1 MGVGVCVCVRACV
14 CSIGGDSCQYS
25 AIPLATIFTL
35 GGGAFRVVEAC
46 LNERSIRVERRV
58 STRGVF
64 GWRGVSQRE
73 EYSGGEACLDEK
85 SRAWWIGVSLDQACA
100 Q

>member
-1 MGVGVCVCVRACV
+1 MCSKDPLLLWTYTAGVNA
-14 CSIGGDSCQYS
+14 IGGDSCQYS

-64 GWRGVSQRE
+64 RWRGVSQRE
-73 EYSGGEACLDEK
+73 EYSG
-85 SRAWWIGVSLDQACA
+85 
-100 Q
+100 

>member
-1 MGVGVCVCVRACV
+1 M
-14 CSIGGDSCQYS
+14 GGDSCQYS

-58 STRGVF
+58 STRGVYIRVERRVSTRGVF

-73 EYSGGEACLDEK
+73 EWAYFFDRVE
-85 SRAWWIGVSLDQACA
+85 RR
-100 Q
+100 